1 MTIPRTKHNGLCIH
15 TPYGSDR
22 SRKELFIIKTKKFIA
37 IGLIASQ
44 LVSTVGA
51 VSVFADE
58 KGAATPVLSQA
69 KAIERGGLIT
79 IDRGKSDVD
88 VLDNMLNAPMPISE
102 ELPTSYNS
110 NPKDL
115 IYVPEIRDQGLFN
128 SCWAFASMSTLES
141 LMMKHDK
148 VEKTTDEN
156 KDKYDFSEV
165 HLEYALSNKNL
176 EDGGYGVT
184 REALVDGGDD
194 MFTVMYLTRE
204 RDEAKN
210 IYNGPVAEK
219 DFAMKYGIN
228 PTPTPYTDEEIAK
241 NMGAKSLDFTPS
253 SFTTMRFTDVK
264 LTDEQIKAR
273 NELIKKAVK
282 KNGAVS
288 VGIYCGSGSG
298 DFNAGFIDHTDASG
312 NVDTVYYY
320 NDPSYPNHAVT
331 IVGYDDNY
339 PCENFDDFATYLKEG
354 SNNYPTTPSH
364 NGAFLCRNSW
374 GTEFAE
380 QDGGYFYMSY
390 DSHIDHFSYY
400 EAPFDNSS
408 FDNLYDKTPYSFM
421 NAGYTGKYYDDDKRI
436 DGIINSLCFGAQR
449 FDKKNAGTV
458 ENITRVGT
466 WVMNG
471 GEYLK
476 FYIDTDPEGKT
487 ESSDLRPVSVK
498 PINDATVKTTAN
510 GNEYMRVDQPGYY
523 IFELETPVKVTGD
536 SFIVGCE
543 YGVGNAQPNPK
554 HEGEGD
560 VLLVPAES
568 GLSLQYEDG
577 TPKNVITPRVSDDPG
592 YLADSVEE
600 ALAGH
605 CNKPDRDLI
614 IKAYTEESIDIT
626 IDGQQQKADYND
638 TLKYSGG
645 LLYEKTGE
653 NAYKE
658 FDLSQPITE
667 SKTLFTAKGLGILD
681 IKTVGYQEGT
691 RDSDKTSVGTRIV
704 GEVENAAD
712 RGIESAE
719 LKITAYDSEGKPA
732 AIDGQSPY
740 IIKELYKAIDNYTVS
755 ENSYGFVLP
764 PAEKKDL
771 SKIETTAEFKLSDG
785 RTLSISYLPKGIQ

>member
-1 MTIPRTKHNGLCIH
+1 MD
-15 TPYGSDR
+15 SDR
-22 SRKELFIIKTKKFIA
+22 PRKELFIIKVKKIIA

-58 KGAATPVLSQA
+58 KDAATPVLSQA
-69 KAIERGGLIT
+69 KAVERGGLIT

-110 NPKDL
+110 DPKNL
-115 IYVPEIRDQGLFN
+115 EYVPEIRDQSFFN
-128 SCWAFASMSTLES
+128 SCWAFASMSALES
-141 LMMKHDK
+141 LMMKHDNVKK
-148 VEKTTDEN
+148 VTDEN

-228 PTPTPYTDEEIAK
+228 PAKDVPYTDEEIAK

-253 SFTTMRFTDVK
+253 SYSTMSFTGVK
-264 LTDEQIKAR
+264 LSDEQINAR
-273 NELIKKAVK
+273 NNIIKRAIIN
-282 KNGAVS
+282 NGAVS
-288 VGIYCGSGSG
+288 VGIYCGSVSG
-298 DFNAGFIDHTDASG
+298 NFKQGFIDHTDASG
-312 NVDTVYYY
+312 NIDDTVYYY

-339 PCENFDDFATYLKEG
+339 PKENFDDFAKYLKEG
-354 SNNYPTTPSH
+354 SNNYPIAPSH

-374 GTEFAE
+374 GTSFAG

-390 DSHIDHFSYY
+390 DSHIDKFSYFG
-400 EAPFDNSS
+400 EPFDNSS
-408 FDNLYDKTPYSFM
+408 FDNIYDKTPYSFKS
-421 NAGYTGKYYDDDKRI
+421 AGYYGKYYKDSERI
-436 DGIINSLCFGAQR
+436 DGIINSLYYGAQK
-449 FDKKNAGTV
+449 FDKKNAGTN

-476 FYIDTDPEGKT
+476 FYIDTDPDSET
-487 ESSDLRPVSVK
+487 EPSDLIPVPVK
-498 PINDATVKTTAN
+498 PINEATVIEN
-510 GNEYMRVDQPGYY
+510 GYMRVYQPGYY
-523 IFELETPVKVTGD
+523 IFELENPVKVTGD

-543 YGVGNAQPNPK
+543 YGVDNAQPNSK
-554 HEGEGD
+554 YDGEGNL
-560 VLLVPAES
+560 LLVPAENE
-568 GLSLQYEDG
+568 LSLQDESGGSTD
-577 TPKNVITPRVSDDPG
+577 VIKPRVSDDPG

-600 ALAGH
+600 AMAGH
-605 CNKPDRDLI
+605 CSKPDRDLI
-614 IKAYTEESIDIT
+614 IKAYTEESLDIT

-667 SKTLFTAKGLGILD
+667 SKALFTAKGLGILD

-691 RDSDKTSVGTRIV
+691 RDSDGTSVGVRIV

-719 LKITAYDSEGKPA
+719 LKITAYDAEGKPA

-764 PAEKKDL
+764 PANKENL

-785 RTLSISYLPKGIQ
+785 SVLSISYLPKGIQQ